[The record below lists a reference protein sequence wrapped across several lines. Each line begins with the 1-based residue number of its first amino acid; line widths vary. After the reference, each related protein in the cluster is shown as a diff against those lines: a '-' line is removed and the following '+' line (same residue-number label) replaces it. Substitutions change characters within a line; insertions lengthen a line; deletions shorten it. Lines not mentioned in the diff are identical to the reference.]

1 MAERGAAAWWR
12 KSRWAAFMAL
22 TCMSALVLATSAERS
37 LMLRDRRAAARS
49 KTEMDELQRLI
60 NFLRQPNLSDVYPH
74 AWPASSPSL
83 LHFFSFSPPS
93 KNTLKVYYGS
103 YMSNNV
109 KVALGTLIGFFGAAF
124 GSVGGVG
131 GGGIFVPMLT
141 LIIGFDAK
149 SSTAISKCMIMGAAG
164 STVYYN
170 LKLRHPT
177 LPLPII
183 DYDLAL
189 LFQPMLMLGISIG
202 VAFNVVFA
210 EWMVTVLLIFIFMV
224 TSTKAFRKGVETWK
238 KETKMKKR
246 MSTGRS
252 FSFLSLCGSHFLA
265 FRFQRLVTIKAD
277 SVYPYKKDVHYI
289 QSNLPAHFFCRPVQ
303 NYTRT
308 CSTLYWV
315 LNFLQVEYL
324 QALITSLLFIFRG
337 LSNGGCSQIP
347 VAVGTTF
354 FQAVNL
360 YKGRR
365 TIASKGEEATNWKT
379 HQLVL
384 HCCFGTLA
392 GIVGGLLG
400 LGGGFILVPLF
411 LELGIP
417 PQVASA
423 TATFVMTFSSSMS
436 VVEYY
441 LLNRIP
447 VPYALYFIAVATA
460 AAFVGQHVVRKLIIV
475 LGRASIIIFILASTI
490 FVSAISLG
498 KSPIPLSME
507 PLHGGV
513 GILNMIHKI
522 EKHEYMGFENLC
534 SDSVTRFHM
543 SGTMLEIK

>member
-1 MAERGAAAWWR
+1 MAKTAAAASWWR
-12 KSRWAAFMAL
+12 NSRWASIFVAL
-22 TCMSALVLATSAERS
+22 SCMSVLVLAASAERS
-37 LMLRDRRAAARS
+37 LMLRDRRAATKS
-49 KTEMDELQRLI
+49 KAEMDELQRLI
-60 NFLRQPNLSDVYPH
+60 TFLKQPNLSAVYQH
-74 AWPASSPSL
+74 AWP
-83 LHFFSFSPPS
+83 
-93 KNTLKVYYGS
+93 VYYGS
-103 YMSNNV
+103 YMSENV
-109 KVALGTLIGFFGAAF
+109 KIAVGTLIGFFGAAF

-238 KETKMKKR
+238 KETKMKKLAKATKENEGEKLESGGNG
-246 MSTGRS
+246 MKTESKDSGEES
-252 FSFLSLCGSHFLA
+252 LPILENVYWKELLILVFVWVAFLG
-265 FRFQRLVTIKAD
+265 FQVSK
-277 SVYPYKKDVHYI
+277 
-289 QSNLPAHFFCRPVQ
+289 

-308 CSTLYWV
+308 CSTFYWV
-315 LNFLQVEYL
+315 LN
-324 QALITSLLFIFRG
+324 LL
-337 LSNGGCSQIP
+337 QIP
-347 VAVGTTF
+347 VAVGATF

-365 TIASKGEEATNWKT
+365 TVASKGEEATNWKI
-379 HQLVL
+379 HQLAL
-384 HCCFGTLA
+384 HCGFGTLA

-447 VPYALYFIAVATA
+447 VPYALYFIAVATV
-460 AAFVGQHVVRKLIIV
+460 AAFVGQHVVRRLIVV

-490 FVSAISLG
+490 FISAISLG
-498 KSPIPLSME
+498 
-507 PLHGGV
+507 GV
-513 GILNMIHKI
+513 GISNMIQKI
-522 EKHEYMGFENLC
+522 EKHEYMGFESLC
-534 SDSVTRFHM
+534 SDS
-543 SGTMLEIK
+543 G